1 MRAHRERIVGVQS
14 LWSGNLRLSLV
25 TVPIRIYPAT
35 RTGAQ
40 INFHQVHEPSG
51 KRIRYEKVVPGI
63 GPVENSEIVKGYEV
77 GKGQYVLLSDE
88 EIDNVKL
95 EAKKVIDLTQF
106 VSPDEIEPTYFEKPY
121 FVIPD
126 EGDEPGREAYVVL
139 RDALR
144 ATGKVGLGQLA
155 VRGRSSLVAVMPFGD
170 GLLLE
175 MLRYQEELKKADPS
189 FSEIKTVKPEKEL
202 IKLAEELIERKAAPF
217 KPEAFRDKY
226 VDALNE
232 LIEAKLADRPP
243 EAIEE
248 PTQTAQ
254 VIDLMEALKRSI
266 KGGASGEKPATKTKA
281 ESKADGKAA
290 NGKSKVT
297 KMRSK
302 TAALAAEKPAQKST
316 KVGAKK
322 KTAER

>member
-1 MRAHRERIVGVQS
+1 MAGRS
-14 LWSGNLRLSLV
+14 YWSGHIRFALV
-25 TVPIRIYPAT
+25 SIPVEVVAAT
-35 RTGAQ
+35 KTAASPTFNQ
-40 INFHQVHEPSG
+40 IHEPSG

-77 GKGQYVLLSDE
+77 EKGKYVLLADD
-88 EIDNVKL
+88 EIDNIKL

-106 VSPDEIEPTYFEKPY
+106 VSPEEIEPTYFEKPY
-121 FVIPD
+121 FVLPD

-144 ATGKVGLGQLA
+144 STGKVGLGQLA

-175 MLRYQEELKKADPS
+175 MLRYQGELKKADPS
-189 FSEIKTVKPEKEL
+189 FAEMKDIKPDKEL
-202 IKLAEELIERKAAPF
+202 IHLAEELIERKSGKF
-217 KPEAFRDKY
+217 KPEAFRDEY

-248 PTQTAQ
+248 PTQSAQ

-266 KGGASGEKPATKTKA
+266 KGGSGSAAKAETKA
-281 ESKADGKAA
+281 
-290 NGKSKVT
+290 
-297 KMRSK
+297 K
-302 TAALAAEKPAQKST
+302 TAEPRAKVAALKAKKSPEKST
-316 KVGAKK
+316 KVGGIAKK
-322 KTAER
+322 KKAAEH

>member
-1 MRAHRERIVGVQS
+1 MAVRPYWAGHIRFALVSIPVHVVQ
-14 LWSGNLRLSLV
+14 
-25 TVPIRIYPAT
+25 AT
-35 RTGAQ
+35 KTSEQ
-40 INFHQVHEPSG
+40 PSFHQIHEPSG

-63 GPVENSEIVKGYEV
+63 GPVDNSEIVKGYEV
-77 GKGQYVLLSDE
+77 DKGKYVLLTDD
-88 EIDNVKL
+88 EIDAIKL

-106 VSPDEIEPTYFEKPY
+106 VSPEDVDPSYFEKPY
-121 FVIPD
+121 FVVPD

-144 ATGKVGLGQLA
+144 STNKIGLGQLA
-155 VRGRSSLVAVMPFGD
+155 VRGRSSLVAIMPFGD

-175 MLRYQEELKKADPS
+175 MLRYQDELRKTDPS
-189 FSEIKTVKPEKEL
+189 FAEIKSVKPGKEL
-202 IKLAEELIERKAAPF
+202 VHLAEELIERKAGPF

-248 PTQTAQ
+248 PTQSAQ

-266 KGGASGEKPATKTKA
+266 KGGGGEKAA
-281 ESKADGKAA
+281 EPRARGEQAEA
-290 NGKSKVT
+290 KSKVT
-297 KMRSK
+297 EMRPK
-302 TAALAAEKPAQKST
+302 VAALKAKKSPQKTT

-322 KTAER
+322 KKAAER

>member
-1 MRAHRERIVGVQS
+1 MAGRS
-14 LWSGNLRLSLV
+14 YWSGHIRFALV
-25 TVPIRIYPAT
+25 SIPVEVVSAT
-35 RTGAQ
+35 KSSEQ
-40 INFHQVHEPSG
+40 PSFHQIHEPSG
-51 KRIRYEKVVPGI
+51 KRVRYEKVVPGI

-77 GKGQYVLLSDE
+77 EKGKYVLLSDE
-88 EIDNVKL
+88 EIDNIKL

-106 VSPDEIEPTYFEKPY
+106 VAPEDIEPTYFEKPY
-121 FVIPD
+121 FILPD

-144 ATGKVGLGQLA
+144 ASNKIGLGQLA

-175 MLRYQEELKKADPS
+175 TLRYQDEIKKADPS
-189 FSEIKTVKPEKEL
+189 FAEMRDIKPGKEL
-202 IKLAEELIERKAAPF
+202 VHLAEELIERKAGPF

-243 EAIEE
+243 ENIEE
-248 PTQTAQ
+248 PTQSAQ

-266 KGGASGEKPATKTKA
+266 KGGGAERAETRARSEKA
-281 ESKADGKAA
+281 ERPEA
-290 NGKSKVT
+290 KSKVT
-297 KMRSK
+297 EMRPK
-302 TAALAAEKPAQKST
+302 VAALKAKKPPQKST

-322 KTAER
+322 KKAGER